1 MIPSPE
7 NIAHQFSSLVY
18 DLQILAAANSR
29 VEVESAVNLV
39 KGAAAAVKHLLQNVQ
54 TVDFHVAHSEEIIYN
69 LVQTNKKIPAIKFLR
84 DLPESVRSQVQRNY
98 NHHNSDVY
106 LNDESEDK
114 RGLANAKYLVEK
126 IGRDF
131 FRI

>member
-7 NIAHQFSSLVY
+7 NISAQFSSLLY
-18 DLQILAAANSR
+18 DLQILAAANSK

-39 KGAAAAVKHLLQNVQ
+39 KGAAAAVKHLLKDTK
-54 TVDFHVAHSEEIIYN
+54 TVDFHVAHAEEIIYN

-84 DLPESVRSQVQRNY
+84 DLPESVRSQIQRNY
-98 NHHNSDVY
+98 NHHNTTVHHLDGT
-106 LNDESEDK
+106 EGK
-114 RGLANAKYLVEK
+114 RGLANAKSLVET